1 MKWLWEICN
10 MRLQLTAESVL
21 PYANALIVLDIKTG
35 QENQTIYHVMLL
47 LLVIR
52 VLMSFFF
59 SFCVLN
65 VPVGW

>member
-1 MKWLWEICN
+1 
-10 MRLQLTAESVL
+10 MRLQLTGESVL

-47 LLVIR
+47 LLVTH

-65 VPVGW
+65 LPVGW